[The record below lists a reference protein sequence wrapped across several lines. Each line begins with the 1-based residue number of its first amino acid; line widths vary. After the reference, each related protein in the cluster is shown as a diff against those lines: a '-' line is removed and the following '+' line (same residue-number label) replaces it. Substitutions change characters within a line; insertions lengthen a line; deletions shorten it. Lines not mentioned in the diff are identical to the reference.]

1 MTQDNSNK
9 EIDGFKIPHSW
20 KHVNHETWMK
30 IVKNDITPSQ
40 KIRYKELHFGMQDE
54 EYLSS
59 SEKNLDEHFEK
70 ELNLWW
76 TIM

>member
-1 MTQDNSNK
+1 MK
-9 EIDGFKIPHSW
+9 EI
-20 KHVNHETWMK
+20 
-30 IVKNDITPSQ
+30 VKSDITPPQ

-59 SEKNLDEHFEK
+59 SEKNIDEHLEK
-70 ELNLWW
+70 ELNPLW